1 MNNQVNLRRLPTGKL
16 NPGNGQ
22 DVFAMLFELQRPLD
36 NINLSIEM
44 FRTVILKG
52 DQEIYLDVISRN
64 ITRIDILMS
73 AFLIYAHPAK
83 IAAPENSVRELLNEV
98 FEIAGELI
106 SRKQIQIFRED
117 SVSDIKIIQR
127 KPAIKIALIH
137 ILSNA
142 IDIMEQGEGKLY
154 LKTEMINNKFTL
166 RIEVNAQAAIGL
178 VSPGLTTA
186 VYLLRSNYI
195 SIVIQEEAGNT
206 SYFMTFDHPPK

>member
-44 FRTVILKG
+44 FRTIVNKG
-52 DQEIYLDVISRN
+52 DQEIYLDVIARN

-73 AFLIYAHPAK
+73 AFLIYAQPVK

-106 SRKQIQIFRED
+106 GRKQIQVFRED
-117 SVSDIKIIQR
+117 SAVDIKIIQK
-127 KPAIKIALIH
+127 KPAVKIALIH
-137 ILSNA
+137 IISNA
-142 IDIMEQGEGKLY
+142 IEIMGQGEGKLWV
-154 LKTEMINNKFTL
+154 KTEIINNKFTL
-166 RIEVNAQAAIGL
+166 RIEVNAQADIGM

-195 SIVIQEEAGNT
+195 SIVIEEEAGNT
-206 SYFMTFDHPPK
+206 SYFMTFERLPK

>member
-44 FRTVILKG
+44 FRTVVLKG
-52 DQEIYLDVISRN
+52 DQEVYLDVISRN

-73 AFLIYAHPAK
+73 AFLIYAQPAK
-83 IAAPENSVRELLNEV
+83 IAAPENSVRELLDEV
-98 FEIAGELI
+98 LEIAGELI
-106 SRKQIQIFRED
+106 SRKQAHIIRED
-117 SVSDIKIIQR
+117 STTDIKIIQR

-137 ILSNA
+137 IISNA
-142 IDIMEQGEGKLY
+142 IEIMDHAESKLFV
-154 LKTEMINNKFTL
+154 KTEMINNKFTL

-186 VYLLRSNYI
+186 VYLLRSNYV
-195 SIVIQEEAGNT
+195 SIVIEEDAGNT